1 MSRIVQ
7 NVNNLLWIIAID
19 ASVFIPT
26 HACVLHRA
34 IRFRPARGTE
44 HGAAPV
50 QSVLVGSR

>member
-7 NVNNLLWIIAID
+7 NVNNLLWIIVIEVG
-19 ASVFIPT
+19 VFIPT
-26 HACVLHRA
+26 HVCAFPRA